1 LNNRTLLSL
10 LLVVGFVGTTSCGD
24 DQSKKDAE
32 IMALSQQLAQ
42 QRAANAANGVGTP
55 VVIYST
61 QTNTSVVSSTVTS
74 VTGSTTSYSTGTY
87 TVTGTV
93 GSTRTNTSSS
103 SSTSTAVRE

>member
-1 LNNRTLLSL
+1 MNNRTLLSL
-10 LLVVGFVGTTSCGD
+10 LLVVAFVGASSCGD

-32 IMALSQQLAQ
+32 IMALRQQLAQ

-61 QTNTSVVSSTVTS
+61 QTDTS
-74 VTGSTTSYSTGTY
+74 VTSSTTTVVSGSSTSYSTGTY

-93 GSTRTNTSSS
+93 
-103 SSTSTAVRE
+103 SSTSTGTAGRQ